1 MEYFAHAPGLSAA
14 AAQWLIDRDVKMV
27 GVDTA
32 TVDHPLATSLAQRHR
47 VFPPIVVELPRR
59 YRKRT
64 GREVAEDYPQ
74 WNPAGRLLARA
85 GVPVIEN
92 VGRDVDVVNGMRCTF
107 HAMPWNWAQGD
118 ACIVRLVAILDP
130 SGEYRLER
138 GLAEVRR
145 LGGTAE
151 TLVARPDSLDATEA
165 MIAATVAAY
174 GRCDSVFVGSGYN
187 KPAPI
192 EVMPLED
199 WQAVMDANVR
209 GPWLLAKSFG
219 NHVAARDGGG
229 PMVLVSSVRGRHGS
243 PAGYTAYC
251 TSKGATDAL
260 TKTLATEWGPRGINV
275 NAIAPA
281 VFRSTLTDWIFADTE
296 AGRASRERNYARI
309 PKKRLGEPEDFVGIA
324 IYLLSPASDFVTGQI
339 VYADGGYTAS

>member
-1 MEYFAHAPGLSAA
+1 MSVPPAFANPLSLFDVSGDAILVTGASGALGRAVALALGSLGARLMLAA
-14 AAQWLIDRDVKMV
+14 
-27 GVDTA
+27 G
-32 TVDHPLATSLAQRHR
+32 S
-47 VFPPIVVELPRR
+47 
-59 YRKRT
+59 
-64 GREVAEDYPQ
+64 
-74 WNPAGRLLARA
+74 ARA
-85 GVPVIEN
+85 LG
-92 VGRDVDVVNGMRCTF
+92 DV
-107 HAMPWNWAQGD
+107 
-118 ACIVRLVAILDP
+118 
-130 SGEYRLER
+130 
-138 GLAEVRR
+138 LAEVRE

-151 TLVARPDSLDATEA
+151 MLVARPDSLDDTDA

-174 GRCDSVFVGSGYN
+174 GKCDSVFVGSGYN

-192 EVMPLED
+192 EDMPLED

-229 PMVLVSSVRGRHGS
+229 RMVFVSSVRGRHGS

-281 VFRSTLTDWIFADTE
+281 VFRSTLTDWIFADTD

-309 PKKRLGEPEDFVGIA
+309 PKKRLGEPQDFVGIA
-324 IYLLSPASDFVTGQI
+324 LYLLSPASDFVTGQI
-339 VYADGGYTAS
+339 VYVDGGYTAS